1 MTKEGKRESGE
12 AIPNTNDYL
21 KIRRFF
27 KRMKKMDDMP
37 ERIEVFPLN
46 KERRILM
53 GYNGP

>member
-1 MTKEGKRESGE
+1 
-12 AIPNTNDYL
+12 
-21 KIRRFF
+21 
-27 KRMKKMDDMP
+27 MKKMDDMP